1 MHEPMDS
8 DLYQIIGEH
17 KAEIASLKK
26 SIEEISENQKIFI
39 QFVTE
44 QKAGRK
50 FIWLLFGTLASV
62 ATFGKEVLQAISS
75 LLSFKGIR

>member
-1 MHEPMDS
+1 MNDQVDLE
-8 DLYQIIGEH
+8 LYQVIGAH
-17 KAEIASLKK
+17 NSDIASLKK
-26 SIEEISENQKIFI
+26 DIQEIKDNQKVFVE
-39 QFVTE
+39 FVTE

-75 LLSFKGIR
+75 FLSFKGIR